1 MGAVE
6 HLSIAPIR
14 LNGLPFTI
22 DDSPFTIFTVMCG
35 IAGIISTHR
44 ELVSGERL
52 KLMTQAIAHRGPDG
66 EAHWVNASGEAGL
79 GHRRLSIIDLSDAAA
94 QPMHY
99 NERYTIVYNGEIYN
113 YIELRAL
120 LQKSGYAFRTQSDTE
135 VLLAAYDCWQ
145 EASLDRLDGMFAFA
159 IWDNQGQTLFAARD
173 RFGEKPFYFCE
184 PPGGQQF
191 LFASEMK
198 ALWAAGMNRQPDNTA
213 LLNFIALGY
222 TGPVRRPFHTFYKD
236 IYQLPP
242 AHYLLLK
249 RRPQGQAPGYEW
261 KARRYW
267 TIDRNVKTSDSA
279 AVAKETFRDL
289 LTTSVGRRLRS
300 DVPVGTSLSGG
311 LDSSSIVAVMSR
323 LLPAGGGAGL
333 NTFSAVF
340 PGFVKDESPYIQA
353 VTDAFRPR
361 HFSVQ
366 PTAEGLAHALPAL
379 LQQHEGPISSASIY
393 AQYKVFELARQQ
405 GVKVLLDGQGA
416 DETLAGYTKYIHWY
430 LQGLLAHGDY
440 RRAAREKN
448 LLRQNGLSFE
458 WSWKNY
464 LASLSPRQA
473 AKALQRRELEKIHR
487 APFIN
492 PDFVAGHLDPSAV
505 YKPVINDL
513 NDILYYNS
521 FENGL
526 EELLRN
532 ADRNSM
538 AHGLEVRLPFLS
550 HELVEYLFSLP
561 ASYKIRDGWT
571 KWLLRSVMEND
582 LPGLITWRKD
592 KTGFEPPQRA
602 WMEEAPVQELIRGAK
617 KTLAEEKILL
627 PAALDKKIQPLDSHA
642 ADNFDWRYLVA
653 AYLL

>member
-1 MGAVE
+1 
-6 HLSIAPIR
+6 
-14 LNGLPFTI
+14 
-22 DDSPFTIFTVMCG
+22 MCG

-44 ELVSGERL
+44 QLVSSERL
-52 KLMTQAIAHRGPDG
+52 QLMTQAIAHRGPDG
-66 EAHWVNASGEAGL
+66 EAYWVNASGEVGL
-79 GHRRLSIIDLSDAAA
+79 GHRRLSVIDLSDAAA

-99 NERYTIVYNGEIYN
+99 HERYTIVYNGEIYN
-113 YIELRAL
+113 YIELREL
-120 LQKSGYAFRTQSDTE
+120 LQKSGYSFQTRSDTE

-145 EASLDRLDGMFAFA
+145 EACLDKLDGMFAFA
-159 IWDNQGQTLFAARD
+159 IWDQQDQHLFAARD

-198 ALWAAGMNRQPDNTA
+198 ALWAAGMHRQPDNTA

-222 TGPVRRPFHTFYKD
+222 TGPVRRPFHSFYKD

-242 AHYLLLK
+242 AHYLRLQLL
-249 RRPQGQAPGYEW
+249 PGGGAPGYEW

-267 TIDRNVKTSDSA
+267 TIDRNAKTGDST
-279 AVAKETFRDL
+279 AVAREKFREL
-289 LTTSVGRRLRS
+289 FTASVGRRLRS

-311 LDSSSIVAVMSR
+311 LDSSSIVAVMNR
-323 LLPAGGGAGL
+323 LLPPVEGAGL
-333 NTFSAVF
+333 STFSAVF
-340 PGFVKDESPYIQA
+340 PGFAKDESPYIQA
-353 VTDAFRPR
+353 VTAAFRPR

-366 PTAEGLAHALPAL
+366 PTAEGLARELQNL
-379 LQQHEGPISSASIY
+379 LHHHEGPISSASIY

-405 GVKVLLDGQGA
+405 PVKVLLDGQGA

-430 LQGLLAHGDY
+430 LQGLFAHGDY
-440 RRAAREKN
+440 RAATREKT

-487 APFIN
+487 TPFIN
-492 PDFVAGHLDPSAV
+492 PDFVAGHLDSSAV
-505 YKPVINDL
+505 YKPVVNDL

-521 FENGL
+521 LENGL

-561 ASYKIRDGWT
+561 ASYKIHHGWT
-571 KWLLRSVMEND
+571 KWLLRSAMEND
-582 LPGLITWRKD
+582 LPPLITWRKD

-602 WMEEAPVQELIRGAK
+602 WMEEKPVQELIREAK
-617 KTLAEEKILL
+617 NKLAKEKILL
-627 PAALDKKIQPLDSHA
+627 PAVVHKKIQPLDSHA

-653 AYLL
+653 AYLF